1 MASEAKA
8 HPDHDRFHPLKIWRS
23 LDHDRKLKAAASF
36 WKSPAVK
43 PPEIEVAAAVL
54 AQSLHFRP
62 QSIRTAPLAKRASY
76 LAGFAAMPDH
86 LAANVLY
93 AYHLTHHVGMMSR
106 FLDLLEIPHADG
118 RIQGDTGAPARQK
131 LDAAAEALY
140 KEFDARDVTI
150 YLETLVSQ
158 DDVTWGALK
167 EILPE
172 REKR

>member
-1 MASEAKA
+1 MSAEAKA
-8 HPDHDRFHPLKIWRS
+8 HPEHDRFHPLKIWRS

-54 AQSLHFRP
+54 AQALRFRP

-93 AYHLTHHVGMMSR
+93 AYHLTHHVKMMSR
-106 FLDLLEIPHADG
+106 FLDLLEIPHEDG
-118 RIQGDTGAPARQK
+118 RIQGETSAPPREK
-131 LDAAAEALY
+131 LDAAAAALY
-140 KEFDARDVTI
+140 GEFEERDVTI

-158 DDVTWGALK
+158 DDVTWGAL
-167 EILPE
+167 
-172 REKR
+172 REFLSARDKS